1 MSLNIVGT
9 TGTNFLLTGSAN
21 FILSTKQK
29 IIKDTAILYRPE
41 QLTTSELIRLKATC
55 SLANTIANIILD
67 PNQNSDL
74 GAITGNGTRLQYLN
88 NVAASPVSQSYND
101 QGGIITS
108 AYEGD
113 SSVGITGP
121 LA

>member
-9 TGTNFLLTGSAN
+9 TGTNFLVTGSAN

-41 QLTTSELIRLKATC
+41 QLTTSELIRLKASC
-55 SLANTIANIILD
+55 SIANTIANIILD